1 MTAHSRCVDL
11 QIFAV
16 SVLVYLLKSYD
27 PDSAELTDHDADTL
41 MQTVRALR
49 VAVECMHL
57 PSAETQHAHSRGAPD
72 AERLGFANA
81 AVQII
86 LLVLHRCG
94 ERPTPAAVIARR
106 DALLHGS
113 GARQLLLLVHLSMSK
128 GARDAENQM
137 CAMWALFYLTA
148 NTAPIRTAAE
158 LEALRDEAHPANIA
172 ATLGFAGLVM
182 EALVAHGE
190 EHEEL
195 VNAGRACMDP
205 EYAFAMACHL
215 TGRLSAPGRF

>member
-41 MQTVRALR
+41 MQTARALR

-86 LLVLHRCG
+86 LLVTFPMASGVG
-94 ERPTPAAVIARR
+94 E
-106 DALLHGS
+106 GS
-113 GARQLLLLVHLSMSK
+113 GS
-128 GARDAENQM
+128 G
-137 CAMWALFYLTA
+137 
-148 NTAPIRTAAE
+148 
-158 LEALRDEAHPANIA
+158 
-172 ATLGFAGLVM
+172 
-182 EALVAHGE
+182 
-190 EHEEL
+190 
-195 VNAGRACMDP
+195 
-205 EYAFAMACHL
+205 
-215 TGRLSAPGRF
+215 